1 MLIKNSFTVKK
12 LSELPYLDTTLDLES
27 RTEDLLQRLT
37 FEEKC
42 LLIVGKEEGMEIL
55 RLQFPVLGFHGL
67 KPRMDLMGSI
77 PMRYLAK
84 HAHIF
89 RQLSNWLQHGIH
101 RFCIK
106 KGKH

>member
-42 LLIVGKEEGMEIL
+42 LLIVGEKGGHGNITPPIPRL
-55 RLQFPVLGFHGL
+55 RDSTV
-67 KPRMDLMGSI
+67 
-77 PMRYLAK
+77 
-84 HAHIF
+84 
-89 RQLSNWLQHGIH
+89 
-101 RFCIK
+101 
-106 KGKH
+106 